1 MTKYSHE
8 VRIKAAKDYCRGG
21 RGLREVAR
29 RHGVNVASLRLWV
42 ATYRIH
48 GARGVR
54 SKTRNVY
61 SAEFKLAVLQRMRTE
76 SLSRRQ
82 AAALFNVRRHD
93 MIGIWQRAYDSGGIA
108 ALRSTA
114 DRRRESTMEES
125 EGERPGKNRIDD
137 QRSRKELLEEL
148 QHLRMEN
155 AYLKK
160 LKALAQSDSPAHES
174 GPEPC
179 KS

>member
-1 MTKYSHE
+1 MTNYSHE
-8 VRIKAAKDYCRGG
+8 VRIKATKDYCRGN
-21 RGLREVAR
+21 RDLREVAG
-29 RHGVNVASLRLWV
+29 RHGVNVSSLRLWV
-42 ATYRIH
+42 AAYRIH
-48 GARGVR
+48 GALGVR
-54 SKTRNVY
+54 TKARKIY
-61 SAEFKLAVLQRMRTE
+61 SAQFKLDVLQRMRSE
-76 SLSRRQ
+76 NLSRRQ

-108 ALRSTA
+108 ALHSTA
-114 DRRRESTMEES
+114 DRSRESTMEES

-137 QRSRKELLEEL
+137 QRSRQELLEEL

-160 LKALAQSDSPAHES
+160 LKALAQTDKPARES
-174 GPEPC
+174 GPESC